1 MPAQALASRFFR
13 TAVVGA
19 LALGLSPAGFAI
31 ERTTGVSITVTVL
44 ADRYLAAGVSF
55 PDLETLDA
63 LVRPMNAHLVRLE
76 ACGPAA
82 SDALLAAADHL
93 SYAPLVLNVLPPTA
107 PQCAAAPVR
116 AVQVSQAGGPIP
128 VGAARIPS
136 DRYWRSV
143 MP

>member
-1 MPAQALASRFFR
+1 MPACAPASRFFR

-19 LALGLSPAGFAI
+19 LALGLSSAGFAI
-31 ERTTGVSITVTVL
+31 ERTTGVSLTVTVL

-63 LVRPMNAHLVRLE
+63 LVSPMNASLVRLE

-82 SDALLAAADHL
+82 ADALLAAADRL
-93 SYAPLVLNVLPPTA
+93 SYAPLLLSVLAPTA
-107 PQCAAAPVR
+107 PQCAAAPLR
-116 AVQVSQAGGPIP
+116 AVQVSQVGGPIP
-128 VGAARIPS
+128 VGAARAPA

>member
-1 MPAQALASRFFR
+1 MPARAPASRFFR
-13 TAVVGA
+13 NAAMGA
-19 LALGLSPAGFAI
+19 LVLGLSPAGFAI

-63 LVRPMNAHLVRLE
+63 LISPMNARLVRLE
-76 ACGPAA
+76 ACGAA
-82 SDALLAAADHL
+82 AADALLAAADRF